1 MDINSAVGRE
11 QGITDAQLADLATF
25 VKSAHFSALE
35 KTILRYAE
43 GMTQNPAE
51 VAEPVF
57 TELKQY
63 FNTAQIVELTTM
75 IAFENLRARFNRA
88 LHIEADGFCEL
99 PADHPVRKAYRP
111 GNRDE
116 RLLATAKSR
125 RPLEDEFADL
135 FDRLLAFRQT
145 RRRQM
150 PHVRHLVPDL
160 QGGIDTRLLRFIGE
174 AGRIVEQRFGIADL
188 DEQRGKVVEI
198 GVERRR

>member
-1 MDINSAVGRE
+1 VDINSAVGRE

-25 VKSAHFSALE
+25 EKSAHFSALE

-88 LHIEADGFCEL
+88 LHIEAAGFCEL
-99 PADHPVRKAYRP
+99 PVDHPVRKA
-111 GNRDE
+111 
-116 RLLATAKSR
+116 
-125 RPLEDEFADL
+125 
-135 FDRLLAFRQT
+135 
-145 RRRQM
+145 
-150 PHVRHLVPDL
+150 VVPW
-160 QGGIDTRLLRFIGE
+160 Q
-174 AGRIVEQRFGIADL
+174 
-188 DEQRGKVVEI
+188 
-198 GVERRR
+198 